1 MTKSL
6 GTSSHPVLLF
16 HQEELDGPTNGRDA
30 WSGPIGQRIVKDVWM
45 VPTVAFTPVPGK
57 IKPVSEEI
65 LASLSRDQKL
75 LYQLGMAVQTGIFA
89 PEIASAT
96 IGPPL
101 HARWLTTGAR
111 DLRYI

>member
-1 MTKSL
+1 MGLQGWCLNPKMFVWFQQWHLLLCLARSSL
-6 GTSSHPVLLF
+6 SVMP
-16 HQEELDGPTNGRDA
+16 EL
-30 WSGPIGQRIVKDVWM
+30 
-45 VPTVAFTPVPGK
+45 
-57 IKPVSEEI
+57 

-75 LYQLGMAVQTGIFA
+75 LFQLGMAVQTGIFA